1 MKMQFKLDDNYYSKF
16 VGFCPLNGKATYE
29 DTDIRLILHGELH
42 KTNRANRARALAEML
57 TDTDGII

>member
-1 MKMQFKLDDNYYSKF
+1 MKYAIQMDDGYYSKF

-29 DTDIRLILHGELH
+29 DTDIRLIHHGELR
-42 KTNRANRARALAEML
+42 KINRADRKRGLAERL